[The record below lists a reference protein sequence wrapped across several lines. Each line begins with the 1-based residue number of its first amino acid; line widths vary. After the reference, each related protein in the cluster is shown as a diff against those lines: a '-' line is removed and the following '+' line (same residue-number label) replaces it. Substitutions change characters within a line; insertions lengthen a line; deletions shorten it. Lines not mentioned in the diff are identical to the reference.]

1 MDEPVLLTG
10 AGGRV
15 GQAILRGIG
24 DDYEWRLLD
33 REPLPATK
41 VPVGVTDADQYVAD
55 ITNADAVREAMEGV
69 GAVIHLAGDPRK
81 TAPWDSVLRN
91 NIDGTQVVMRAAV
104 DAGVKKFA
112 FASSNHAVGG
122 YETEE
127 RTPDLYRPDDGYRLD
142 GTELPRPGNLYGV
155 SKAAGESLGRF
166 YHDEHGMS
174 VVCVRIGNLTKDHPP
189 REYERGQAMW
199 LSHRDCGH
207 LFDRCLQADYGYE
220 IVYGISNNDR
230 RYYSIERAREVLG
243 YDPADNSADYTF
255 EGKPKT
261 ESGVT
266 GEGSEP
272 TEDDGDVNRDDG
284 PTEPNFPSDPDRPTD
299 GA

>member
-33 REPLPATK
+33 REPLPAAK
-41 VPVGVTDADQYVAD
+41 VPADVTDADRYVAD
-55 ITNADAVREAMEGV
+55 ITDERAVREAVADV

-91 NIDGTQVVMRAAV
+91 NIDGAQVVMRAAAE
-104 DAGVKKFA
+104 AGVEKFA

-127 RTPDLYRPDDGYRLD
+127 RTPDLYREDGEYRLD
-142 GTELPRPGNLYGV
+142 GTDLPRPGNLYGV

-166 YHDEHGMS
+166 YHDGYGMS

-199 LSHRDCGH
+199 LSHRDCAH
-207 LFDRCLQADYGYE
+207 LFDRCLRADYGYE
-220 IVYGISNNDR
+220 VVYGISDNDR
-230 RYYSIERAREVLG
+230 RYYSIERAREALG
-243 YDPADNSADYTF
+243 YDPTDNSADYTF
-255 EGKPKT
+255 EGEPKPDRDPDAD
-261 ESGVT
+261 GGYVADPDV
-266 GEGSEP
+266 P
-272 TEDDGDVNRDDG
+272 TDDAPV
-284 PTEPNFPSDPDRPTD
+284 EPNFPADPDAPSD
-299 GA
+299 DA

>member
-15 GQAILRGIG
+15 GQAILNGIG
-24 DDYEWRLLD
+24 ETYDWRLLD
-33 REPLPATK
+33 REPLPAAK
-41 VPVGVTDADQYVAD
+41 VPKGVPEADRYVAD
-55 ITNADAVREAMEGV
+55 ITDEHAVRDAMRGV
-69 GAVIHLAGDPRK
+69 GSVIHLAGDPRK
-81 TAPWDSVLRN
+81 TAPWESVLRN
-91 NIDGTQVVMRAAV
+91 NIDGTQVVMRVAAEEGV
-104 DAGVKKFA
+104 DRFV

-127 RTPDLYRPDDGYRLD
+127 RTPDLYRTDDDYRLD

-155 SKAAGESLGRF
+155 SKATGEALGRL
-166 YHDEHGMS
+166 YHDEHDMS

-199 LSHRDCGH
+199 LSHGDCAH
-207 LFDRCLQADYGYE
+207 LFDRCLRADYGYE

-243 YDPADNSADYTF
+243 YDPQDNSADYTF
-255 EGKPKT
+255 EG
-261 ESGVT
+261 
-266 GEGSEP
+266 EP
-272 TEDDGDVNRDDG
+272 RTEDESRV
-284 PTEPNFPSDPDRPTD
+284 EDPPADES
-299 GA
+299 